1 MYGPRERRWRDQGT
15 RRPEWESPVL
25 NGRASNRTG
34 AVPAWRTELCSD
46 VTSAMYLWHD
56 RSQGCSFSAVDW
68 GATTC
73 QTLPGL
79 PLPCTNRRLLPRS
92 EGATSSG
99 LTSYSLGQGVLL
111 SWLTALPFR
120 VAEFQVPAG
129 ASRVLAGALRA
140 ADALNL
146 VVEGLECGIHLR
158 IMLSQVASC
167 LVCPH
172 ILQGIRAF
180 LSPTQAS
187 KGRHVNARARGTWR
201 ARGSRISRRT
211 L

>member
-1 MYGPRERRWRDQGT
+1 MAERAIGQEQCLPGGQNSALTSLLPRSCGT
-15 RRPEWESPVL
+15 
-25 NGRASNRTG
+25 TG
-34 AVPAWRTELCSD
+34 ARAAVSLLLTGEQPPARPSQACLCPALTGVS
-46 VTSAMYLWHD
+46 SL
-56 RSQGCSFSAVDW
+56 GC
-68 GATTC
+68 
-73 QTLPGL
+73 
-79 PLPCTNRRLLPRS
+79 LLPRS
-92 EGATSSG
+92 EGATPSG

-111 SWLTALPFR
+111 SRLTALPFR

-129 ASRVLAGALRA
+129 ASRVLAGALGA

-146 VVEGLECGIHLR
+146 VVEGLECGIHLGV
-158 IMLSQVASC
+158 MLSQVASC

-172 ILQGIRAF
+172 ILQGVRAF

-187 KGRHVNARARGTWR
+187 KGRHVDARAGRAWR